1 MCLNGI
7 EPYNIMV
14 ITEFEEGSLMGH
26 NMRTLNL
33 YKISA
38 AQFRR
43 LLGMSV
49 HVSVMGIALLSILG
63 AMGAGH

>member
-1 MCLNGI
+1 
-7 EPYNIMV
+7 
-14 ITEFEEGSLMGH
+14 MGH
-26 NMRTLNL
+26 DMRTLNL